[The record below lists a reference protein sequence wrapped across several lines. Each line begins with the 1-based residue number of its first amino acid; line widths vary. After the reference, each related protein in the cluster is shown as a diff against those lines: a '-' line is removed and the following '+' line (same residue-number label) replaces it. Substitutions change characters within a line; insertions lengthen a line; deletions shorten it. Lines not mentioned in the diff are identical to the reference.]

1 MAEMSVIWL
10 SVAAAFYS
18 LGLLH
23 AILTLVRRR
32 EHLFR
37 VAMTAFT
44 LGTVFHFV
52 SIVEEGIVNNRCPIA
67 NFYETLAMCAL
78 LVALVY
84 LGVQLRYHVESL
96 SVFIFPLVFVMS
108 LVATLGNPVSAWSSP
123 IVRTTWLTVHI
134 VLVLLGYAALLFTA
148 VASLLYLFQEREL
161 KSKKPNKFYYRLPPL
176 GTLDELVSKFMAIG
190 FVLITLAVIAGATWA
205 FIELKADWIRLRADY
220 SRRDRRRHLGIHR
233 IEGGLDPP
241 AEDCNFVLHLG
252 NLPRHG
258 VPAGHGGVARAQ
270 GGDHDVDGGRV
281 FRGDVGRPCA
291 AGKPAAEMKL
301 LITGVSHKT
310 APVEVRECLAFREET
325 HMGR

>member
-10 SVAAAFYS
+10 RVAAAFYS

-52 SIVEEGIVNNRCPIA
+52 SIIEEGIVNNRCPIA
-67 NFYETLAMCAL
+67 NFYETLSMCAL
-78 LVALVY
+78 LVAFVY
-84 LGVQLRYHVESL
+84 LGVQLRHHVESL

-148 VASLLYLFQEREL
+148 GASLLYLFQEREL
-161 KSKKPNKFYYRLPPL
+161 KSRKPSKFYYRLPPL
-176 GTLDELVSKFMAIG
+176 GTLDELVSKFMAVG
-190 FVLITLAVIAGATWA
+190 FVLITLAVIAGSTWA
-205 FIELKADWIRLRADY
+205 FIELKADWIRQPKIDISFFTWGTYLAMVCLRVTAGWRG
-220 SRRDRRRHLGIHR
+220 RRAAIMTLTVVGFSAVTWAAHARLGS
-233 IEGGLDPP
+233 
-241 AEDCNFVLHLG
+241 
-252 NLPRHG
+252 
-258 VPAGHGGVARAQ
+258 
-270 GGDHDVDGGRV
+270 
-281 FRGDVGRPCA
+281 
-291 AGKPAAEMKL
+291 L
-301 LITGVSHKT
+301 LFKQ
-310 APVEVRECLAFREET
+310 
-325 HMGR
+325 